1 MISFRRRGAAL
12 LDKVVKTF
20 EKAIA
25 DIDQAIGD
33 MNLQQTALNAEMEEI
48 ELAYERAVHEN
59 DIQYGVVAAAQR
71 RALIVRANIAKLVG
85 AE

>member
-12 LDKVVKTF
+12 LEKVGKTF

-25 DIDQAIGD
+25 DIDQALEDIAE
-33 MNLQQTALNAEMEEI
+33 QQTALNAEMAEI
-48 ELAYERAVHEN
+48 ELAYEQAIAEN
-59 DIQYGVVAAAQR
+59 DSKYDAVSAAR
-71 RALIVRANIAKLVG
+71 YRALTVRANIAKLVG